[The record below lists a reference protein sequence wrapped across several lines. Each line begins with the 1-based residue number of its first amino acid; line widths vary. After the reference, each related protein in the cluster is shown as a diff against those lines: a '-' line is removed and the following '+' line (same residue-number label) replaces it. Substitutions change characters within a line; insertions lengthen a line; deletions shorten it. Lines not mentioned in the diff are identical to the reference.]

1 MDFNF
6 CGLINCLVSFEIQC
20 WRSMEK
26 ISWSDHVRNDE
37 VLQRVKE
44 ERNIIQ
50 TIKEGSVTELVIS
63 FVGTAF

>member
-1 MDFNF
+1 MQVNGKENYFKMDFNF
-6 CGLINCLVSFEIQC
+6 CGLINWLVSFEIWC

-26 ISWSDHVRNDE
+26 ISWSDRVRNGE

-50 TIKEGSVTELVIS
+50 TVKRRKCN
-63 FVGTAF
+63 